1 MDDKKIARINELS
14 ATAKERELTEEEHA
28 ERAQLRAEYVAA
40 YKQSLVNHLNNVKIV
55 DDRATRLHFARKR
68 RRKMKNTK
76 LYAVGMAII
85 ALLGIISRLL
95 DKQLAKLLFKSGNF
109 IGGLCEI
116 VGSAIPFALCAFCFA
131 TLMFCRH
138 TRTTRTKN
146 KMLTVVFGAAT
157 LLSSAAAIYIP
168 LREVS
173 TKNYYA
179 IAVAAAVLT
188 ALFISLGATLFKN
201 TYQKIL
207 MTKYAKIGLFASAV
221 SVALFYAASFIPRRA
236 SYSALQISM
245 EKFGNYDSPEAF
257 VPFLALSGI
266 GAALVIWTTCFTQI
280 FPKLKFSKKI
290 FVAFSAVFAVAMLL
304 GSVSSGNTYASE
316 FLYGL
321 AVGYTSLF
329 LISSFIEKKECF

>member
-1 MDDKKIARINELS
+1 
-14 ATAKERELTEEEHA
+14 
-28 ERAQLRAEYVAA
+28 
-40 YKQSLVNHLNNVKIV
+40 
-55 DDRATRLHFARKR
+55 
-68 RRKMKNTK
+68 MKNTK

-173 TKNYYA
+173 TKNYYE
-179 IAVAAAVLT
+179 
-188 ALFISLGATLFKN
+188 
-201 TYQKIL
+201 IL

-221 SVALFYAASFIPRRA
+221 SVALFYAASFITRRA

-329 LISSFIEKKECF
+329 FISSFIEKKERF

>member
-1 MDDKKIARINELS
+1 M
-14 ATAKERELTEEEHA
+14 
-28 ERAQLRAEYVAA
+28 
-40 YKQSLVNHLNNVKIV
+40 
-55 DDRATRLHFARKR
+55 TR
-68 RRKMKNTK
+68 
-76 LYAVGMAII
+76 
-85 ALLGIISRLL
+85 
-95 DKQLAKLLFKSGNF
+95 
-109 IGGLCEI
+109 
-116 VGSAIPFALCAFCFA
+116 
-131 TLMFCRH
+131 
-138 TRTTRTKN
+138 
-146 KMLTVVFGAAT
+146 
-157 LLSSAAAIYIP
+157 
-168 LREVS
+168 
-173 TKNYYA
+173 
-179 IAVAAAVLT
+179 
-188 ALFISLGATLFKN
+188 
-201 TYQKIL
+201 
-207 MTKYAKIGLFASAV
+207 YAKIGLFASAV

-329 LISSFIEKKECF
+329 LISAFIEKKERF

>member
-1 MDDKKIARINELS
+1 
-14 ATAKERELTEEEHA
+14 
-28 ERAQLRAEYVAA
+28 
-40 YKQSLVNHLNNVKIV
+40 
-55 DDRATRLHFARKR
+55 
-68 RRKMKNTK
+68 MKNTK

-179 IAVAAAVLT
+179 IAGAAAVLT

-329 LISSFIEKKECF
+329 LISSFIEKKERF